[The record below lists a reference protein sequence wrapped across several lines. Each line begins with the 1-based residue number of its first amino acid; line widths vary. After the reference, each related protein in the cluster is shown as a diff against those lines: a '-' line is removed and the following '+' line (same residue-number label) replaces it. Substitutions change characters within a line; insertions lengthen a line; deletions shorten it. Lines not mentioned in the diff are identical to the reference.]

1 MVLYI
6 DIEEICINSLQNK
19 YKGDKIDNLKKMY
32 YGISFITFIFSFQCY
47 SFTVEFG
54 LWKEDNDELK
64 AYGAGL
70 LSSAKKLRVIKV
82 LN

>member
-1 MVLYI
+1 
-6 DIEEICINSLQNK
+6 
-19 YKGDKIDNLKKMY
+19 MY
-32 YGISFITFIFSFQCY
+32 YGIRFITFIFLFYCY

-70 LSSAKKLRVIKV
+70 LSSAKELRVIKV

>member
-1 MVLYI
+1 MA
-6 DIEEICINSLQNK
+6 E
-19 YKGDKIDNLKKMY
+19 KIDNLENQ
-32 YGISFITFIFSFQCY
+32 IRFITFIFLFQCY

-54 LWKEDNDELK
+54 LWKEDKDVLR

-70 LSSAKKLRVIKV
+70 LSSAKELRVIKV